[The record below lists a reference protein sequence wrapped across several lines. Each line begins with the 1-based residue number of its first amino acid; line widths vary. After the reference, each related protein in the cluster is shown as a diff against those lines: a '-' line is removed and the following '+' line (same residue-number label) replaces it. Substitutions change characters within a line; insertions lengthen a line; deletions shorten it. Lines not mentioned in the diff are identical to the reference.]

1 LKDLSIIT
9 INRRNWEN
17 LSRFLRS
24 LASITEAYFTYE
36 VIVVDNS
43 YDPEKINQ
51 YRLLYPEFKFIP
63 NTQNSGAANGKNIG
77 AANANGKY
85 LLFLDV
91 ENLISERSVLAM
103 LDQAKVSR
111 ANSVVSC
118 RQINVNGAE
127 IKSYGYFP
135 SLLTLTGWLET
146 TARFFRII
154 DKPAENKRLI
164 FPDWISGSAMMMST
178 TSFNRIGKWN
188 ERFWIYFEDV
198 DFCSR
203 ASQLGGAVLMLK
215 NVSLQRNQMVST
227 RSDIEYMA
235 TLKTEQKISNHEY
248 ISLHE
253 DGVKEVLMHL
263 LLVLSNLI
271 IGLVGA
277 LLGLVFYSSR
287 SLQVLSRG
295 YLKLLNY
302 YLKALLLDTW
312 ISPRVVKHPQSH
324 LVINS
329 LDENVAIM
337 QNKNLQI

>member
-1 LKDLSIIT
+1 MKDLSIIT
-9 INRRNWEN
+9 INLRNWEN

-24 LASITEAYFTYE
+24 VASITEAYFTYE

-43 YDPEKINQ
+43 CDPEKINQ
-51 YRLLYPEFKFIP
+51 YRLLYPDFKIIL
-63 NTQNSGAANGKNIG
+63 NTENIG
-77 AANANGKY
+77 VAFSKNLGASNANGKY

-91 ENLISERSVLAM
+91 ENLITQRSALAM

-118 RQINVNGAE
+118 RQLSVNGAE
-127 IKSYGYFP
+127 INSYGYFP
-135 SLLTLTGWLET
+135 SLITLTGWLEKM
-146 TARFFRII
+146 ARFLRII
-154 DKPAENKRLI
+154 DKPSENKRLI
-164 FPDWISGSAMMMST
+164 FPDWISGSVMMMSK

-203 ASQLGGAVLMLK
+203 ATQMGGAVLMLK
-215 NVSLQRNQMVST
+215 NVSVQRDQIIST
-227 RSDIEYMA
+227 RAEIEYMA

-253 DGVKEVLMHL
+253 DGVTEVLMHL
-263 LLVLSNLI
+263 FLVLSNLI
-271 IGLVGA
+271 TGLVGA
-277 LLGLVFYSSR
+277 IVGLVFYSRR
-287 SLQVLSRG
+287 SLQLLSRG

-312 ISPRVVKHPQSH
+312 ISPRAIKHPESI
-324 LVINS
+324 LFINP
-329 LDENVAIM
+329 LDENVTVM
-337 QNKNLQI
+337 QNKNLEI